1 MEYAFLAPA
10 IPAGAFV
17 VILLFGRWLPGKG
30 AYLSIGAIAASLV
43 IFFIALADMND
54 NGPEVFSIDWFEA
67 AGSTFTWGVSVSPI
81 SLTMV
86 GIVSFVSLM
95 IQVYSLK
102 YMEGDDRFGWY
113 FAVHSLFAA
122 AMLALV
128 LADNLLFLYVA
139 WEGVGLGSY
148 LLIGF
153 WWERKSAA
161 EAAKKAFITT
171 RIGDVGLLIGI
182 ILLFRETGS
191 FEMSAIFN
199 AVEADQINKAALNWA
214 TFLIFLGAAG
224 KSAQVPFHV
233 WLPDAMEGPTPV
245 SALIHAAT
253 MVAAGVFLI
262 AVLFPIYEATPF
274 VLDIIAGVGATTA
287 LGAAMVAIVM
297 TDMKRILA
305 YSTVSH
311 LGFMMLAL
319 GAGAPGIAMLHLL
332 AHAFAKAV
340 LFLGAGS
347 VNHGT
352 QQTDVRMMGGL
363 FRKMPITAMTF
374 IIAAISL
381 AGVPPLGGFFSKDE
395 ILRAVSE
402 GRLNEAYL
410 VIALVAVVASAI
422 YTARI
427 IYKVFFGEPSTI
439 EKVVRGKT
447 TRVRSEAHE
456 SPLAITGPIVLL
468 AILGAITG
476 AIAFEWGDFGGYIGW
491 ITQADAAHGIEFTIW
506 LTVVSAVLAIGSMLV
521 VVRML
526 KSYPGSIAALRA
538 RFPWAQRTLEQKF
551 YFDEVYQWAIDRL
564 ILALAGLVGW
574 FDRRVVNDEGIDGP
588 AKATGWWANELRFLQ
603 TGLFYNYAAAM
614 AIGAI
619 VAGVVWWAQ

>member
-10 IPAGAFV
+10 IPFGAFV
-17 VILLFGRWLPGKG
+17 VILLFGRWLPAKG
-30 AYLSIGAIAASLV
+30 AYLSIGAISASLV
-43 IFFIALADMND
+43 IFFIALADMNA

-86 GIVSFVSLM
+86 GIVSLVSLM

-102 YMEGDDRFGWY
+102 YMEGDERFGWY

-182 ILLFRETGS
+182 ILLFRETGT
-191 FEMSAIFN
+191 FEMSAIFQ
-199 AVEADQINKAALNWA
+199 AVEAGEVSKTVLNWSA
-214 TFLIFLGAAG
+214 FLIFLGAAG

-305 YSTVSH
+305 YSTISH

-319 GAGAPGIAMLHLL
+319 GAGEPGIAMLHLL

-340 LFLGAGS
+340 LFLAAGS

-352 QQTDVRMMGGL
+352 HQTDIRMMGGL
-363 FRKMPITAMTF
+363 FRKMPITAVTF

-410 VIALVAVVASAI
+410 VIALIAVVASAI

-427 IYKVFFGEPSTI
+427 IYKVFFGKTATI
-439 EKVVRGKT
+439 KI
-447 TRVRSEAHE
+447 RVRRKTRHVSIEAHE
-456 SPLAITGPIVLL
+456 SPLAMTAPMVLL

-476 AIAFEWGDFGGYIGW
+476 AIAFEWGDFGGYVGW
-491 ITQADAAHGIEFTIW
+491 ITQADAAHGIKFTIW
-506 LTVVSAVLAIGSMLV
+506 LTAVSAVLAIGSMVV

-526 KSYPGSIAALRA
+526 KSSPGSIAALRA
-538 RFPWAQRTLEQKF
+538 RLPWGQRVLERKF
-551 YFDEVYQWAIDRL
+551 YFDELYQWAIDRL
-564 ILALAGLVGW
+564 VLGLAGLVGW
-574 FDRRVVNDEGIDGP
+574 FDRRVINDEGIDGP

-603 TGLFYNYAAAM
+603 TGLFYNYALAM